1 MSHTP
6 LLVQIVRHPA
16 STAVRRPPDRG
27 EVEEIVAVTPV
38 KADHLMANGQGSSGK
53 PLRGHPRAA
62 LPGNQNPHGPNHP
75 AASAQASDFHN
86 RERHHVSAGHPSDRR
101 DARD

>member
-1 MSHTP
+1 MAVSHTP

-27 EVEEIVAVTPV
+27 EAEEIVAVTPV
-38 KADHLMANGQGSSGK
+38 RADHLMAKARQVS
-53 PLRGHPRAA
+53 RYVDTHVTA